1 MSLHPRRR
9 RARVQWQS
17 LVWLTA
23 VWVLLWG
30 DLSVG
35 NVLAGL
41 TIAYV
46 VSVVMPLP
54 PIAAQGRVRPLA
66 LAHLVGRF
74 AVDVVVASVQVGAQA
89 FRVRPPLS
97 AVIRVRLRSSSDLY
111 LTLTAELCSL
121 VPGSVV
127 VEAHRLTSTL
137 YLHVLDVTGSD
148 GIETARRRVLAQEE
162 RVLRALASDAELEA
176 AGLAGPRPPAAP
188 ATPSREVVA

>member
-1 MSLHPRRR
+1 MTLHPRRR
-9 RARVQWQS
+9 RVAVQWPGP
-17 LVWLTA
+17 VWLTT

-41 TIAYV
+41 LIGV
-46 VSVVMPLP
+46 VVTTALPLP
-54 PIAAQGRVRPLA
+54 AIGAGGRVRPLA

-74 AVDVVVASVQVGAQA
+74 AVDVVVASVGVAAQA
-89 FRVRPPLS
+89 FRLRPPVS
-97 AVIRVRLRSSSDLY
+97 AVIRVRLRSSSDLF

-137 YLHVLDVTGSD
+137 YLHVLDVAGPD
-148 GIETARRRVLAQEE
+148 GIEAARRRVLAQEE
-162 RVLRALASDAELEA
+162 RVLRALASDADLAA
-176 AGLAGPRPPAAP
+176 AGLREPRPVRPGVTA
-188 ATPSREVVA
+188 